1 MYIALYNV
9 QVFSTELIIH
19 DFTLRH
25 GHMILFCYISDRIFV
40 CYYVMHENNSISFQ

>member
-1 MYIALYNV
+1 MNVYCIV

-25 GHMILFCYISDRIFV
+25 GHMILFCYISDCIFV
-40 CYYVMHENNSISFQ
+40 CYYVCKHENNSISFQ